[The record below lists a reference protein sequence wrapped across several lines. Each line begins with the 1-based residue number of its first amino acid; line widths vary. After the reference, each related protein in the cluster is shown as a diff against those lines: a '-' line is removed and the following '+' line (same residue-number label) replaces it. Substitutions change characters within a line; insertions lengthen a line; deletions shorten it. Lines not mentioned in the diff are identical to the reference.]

1 MVREMNAQL
10 LAAIC
15 YDENEASFCYDQ
27 REEAAQVARAKT
39 GDDRAIG
46 WLIAQHRQRVVR
58 LAAHILR
65 RPEEAE
71 DVAQEA
77 FVRAFRN
84 LHGFRGQG
92 RFYTWLYQIV
102 VRLCLDRQRLSR
114 WDSEMPLQSVE
125 VARHSSL
132 PSSPS
137 GSLEEVRT
145 RLMVETLL
153 DQLSPPLRAMIV
165 LRELEG
171 LEYEEIA
178 QVLQIPVGR
187 VRWRLHEA
195 RAQFR
200 EIWQNA
206 MQEAEHV

>member
-1 MVREMNAQL
+1 MDAQL
-10 LAAIC
+10 LSAIRFEDAERPLC
-15 YDENEASFCYDQ
+15 ADA
-27 REEAAQVARAKT
+27 REEAIQVARAKT
-39 GDDRAIG
+39 GDEAAIG
-46 WLIAQHRQRVVR
+46 WLIAQHRRRVVR

-65 RPEEAE
+65 RPDDAE

-84 LHGFRGQG
+84 LHAFRGQG

-102 VRLCLDRQRLSR
+102 VRLCLDKQRLAR
-114 WDSEMPLQSVE
+114 WDKEIPLEAAKETTEVYLSV
-125 VARHSSL
+125 
-132 PSSPS
+132 P
-137 GSLEEVRT
+137 LEDVRT
-145 RLMVETLL
+145 RLLVETLL
-153 DQLSPPLRAMIV
+153 DQLSPPLRAMIL